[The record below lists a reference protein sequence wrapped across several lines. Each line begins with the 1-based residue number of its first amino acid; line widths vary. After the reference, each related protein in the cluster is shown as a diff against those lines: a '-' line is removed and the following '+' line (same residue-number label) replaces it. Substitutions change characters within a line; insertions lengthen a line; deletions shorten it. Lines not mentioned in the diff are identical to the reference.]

1 MRRRNGFTLIELL
14 VVIAIIAILASM
26 LLPALNK
33 ARERAYASKCLNN
46 FRQIGVAMINYASDW
61 NDYPGSPYIGAPA
74 YYAWQTSLDPFLS
87 GNYKQQSNIVWS
99 PLWLC
104 PSNFGRNY
112 NLSSKAG
119 FATTNTGTI
128 GNAAIFTVGPNPPV
142 KLGKISKP
150 STKVIAFEGCKE
162 DKKSVLNVVSTQY
175 ASYGFWGFRFSKHGN
190 GSHFLKAAGNVSWE
204 SDSSP
209 YRSYNTTPAATV
221 WSPTQ

>member
-61 NDYPGSPYIGAPA
+61 NDYPGSPYIDTPTDH

-87 GNYKQQSNIVWS
+87 GNYNRQNNIVWS

-104 PSNFGRNY
+104 PSNYGRNY
-112 NLSSKAG
+112 NLSSKTG

-128 GNAAIFTVGPNPPV
+128 GNTEIFTNPPV

-162 DKKSVLNVVSTQY
+162 DKKSALNVVSTYY

-209 YRSYNTTPAATV
+209 YRSYNTTPSATV
-221 WSPTQ
+221 WSPTK